1 MKNQFQQALSR
12 EIIIGDPAYNISR
25 CKELAEEL
33 KITDVV
39 DPSGRQIGML
49 AELLYRVKEIPELE
63 IIDIEGIA

>member
-12 EIIIGDPAYNISR
+12 EIIIGDPAHNITR